1 MTYRDLPEVAK
12 QYRSKRWSRLRKLK
26 IAQNPICERCEKE
39 GIYKPVRIV
48 HHKEYITDKN
58 YMDPNIFFNID
69 NLESLCFDCH
79 QKEHFR
85 KDSTDYYIDS
95 NGDVKKKG
103 E

>member
-1 MTYRDLPEVAK
+1 
-12 QYRSKRWSRLRKLK
+12 
-26 IAQNPICERCEKE
+26 
-39 GIYKPVRIV
+39 
-48 HHKEYITDKN
+48 
-58 YMDPNIFFNID
+58 MDPNIFFNID